1 MDDEMVI
8 IINNGFEAKYLKYL
22 PENFK
27 GNAFVVDWVRA
38 YKKSSY

>member
-22 PENFK
+22 PEILK
-27 GNAFVVDWVRA
+27 VMPL
-38 YKKSSY
+38 